1 MYLTGK
7 WIKKVEILRDLE
19 KEIKY
24 FEEDRIK
31 NDILNYTRF
40 KPLYEVYYKLLKEM
54 GYLKWQDCIW

>member
-7 WIKKVEILRDLE
+7 WIKKVETLRDLE

-24 FEEDRIK
+24 FKEDGVH
-31 NDILNYTRF
+31 NDYTKL

-54 GYLKWQDCIW
+54 GYVKWQDLML

>member
-7 WIKKVEILRDLE
+7 WIKKVETLRDLE

-24 FEEDRIK
+24 FKEDRIN
-31 NDILNYTRF
+31 NDYAKL

-54 GYLKWQDCIW
+54 RYVKWQDLM

>member
-7 WIKKVEILRDLE
+7 WIKKVETLRDLE

-24 FEEDRIK
+24 FEEERIK
-31 NDILNYTRF
+31 NDLLNYAKL

-54 GYLKWQDCIW
+54 GYVKWQDLRL

>member
-7 WIKKVEILRDLE
+7 WIKKVETLRDLE

-24 FEEDRIK
+24 FEEERIK
-31 NDILNYTRF
+31 NDYAKL

-54 GYLKWQDCIW
+54 GYVKWQDLI

>member
-7 WIKKVEILRDLE
+7 WIKKVETLRDLE

-24 FEEDRIK
+24 FKEDRIN
-31 NDILNYTRF
+31 NDYAKL

-54 GYLKWQDCIW
+54 GYVKWQDLMQ

>member
-7 WIKKVEILRDLE
+7 WIKKVETLRELE

-24 FEEDRIK
+24 FKEDRIN
-31 NDILNYTRF
+31 NDYTKL

-54 GYLKWQDCIW
+54 GYVKWQDLM